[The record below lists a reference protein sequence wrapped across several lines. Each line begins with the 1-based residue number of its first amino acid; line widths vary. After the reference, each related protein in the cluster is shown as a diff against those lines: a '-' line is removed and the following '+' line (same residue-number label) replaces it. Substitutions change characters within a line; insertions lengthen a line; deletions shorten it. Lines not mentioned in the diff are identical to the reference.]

1 MTRKLSLMCGIVSS
15 RINIGV
21 FLLWVV
27 VLATILLSARDTAA
41 AAGRE
46 SARAAWEVKYPSGS
60 KALRTRSSP

>member
-27 VLATILLSARDTAA
+27 VLATILLSARDTRPESAA
-41 AAGRE
+41 KG
-46 SARAAWEVKYPSGS
+46 ARAAWEVKYPSGS